1 MRSTTKIELTFRT
14 HDETAP
20 FLSTLVDGFNNV
32 DQLLLILKH
41 PVQLVV
47 VTRAEIAHHMLVP
60 PEEHDRHGIEKFVH
74 GVEFRYL
81 VNVAEVDYREV

>member
-1 MRSTTKIELTFRT
+1 MLTFRT

-20 FLSTLVDGFNNV
+20 FLSTLVDSFNNV
-32 DQLLLILKH
+32 YQLLLIFKH
-41 PVQLVV
+41 PIQLVV
-47 VTRAEIAHHMLVP
+47 VTCAEIAHHMLVP

-74 GVEFRYL
+74 GIEFRYL